1 MKYYMMN
8 RQYNV
13 LRLILIVAALVL
25 VVAVSLEDK
34 VCSAEDDE
42 CLNADIDVDNNVDN
56 INCIDEHENCKGW
69 AKVGEC
75 EANPKYMLVSCRR
88 SCNVCKSE
96 YE

>member
-1 MKYYMMN
+1 MN
-8 RQYNV
+8 RRYNI
-13 LRLILIVAALVL
+13 LHLLLIVGTAFCLVL
-25 VVAVSLEDK
+25 AVAVEDK

-42 CLNADIDVDNNVDN
+42 CTINDNNVD

-75 EANPKYMLVSCRR
+75 DSNPKYMLVSCRR

>member
-1 MKYYMMN
+1 MMN

-13 LRLILIVAALVL
+13 LHLILIVAALVL
-25 VVAVSLEDK
+25 VVAVAVEDK

-42 CLNADIDVDNNVDN
+42 CTNDINVDNNVDN

>member
-1 MKYYMMN
+1 MN
-8 RQYNV
+8 LWYNV
-13 LRLILIVAALVL
+13 LYLILIIGIALCL
-25 VVAVSLEDK
+25 VVAVAVEDK

-42 CLNADIDVDNNVDN
+42 YCMNNDDINVDNNVD

-75 EANPKYMLVSCRR
+75 DSNPKYMLVSCRR

>member
-1 MKYYMMN
+1 MN
-8 RQYNV
+8 RRYKV
-13 LRLILIVAALVL
+13 LHLLLFVGIALCLAAVT
-25 VVAVSLEDK
+25 VEDK
-34 VCSAEDDE
+34 VCSADDNE
-42 CLNADIDVDNNVDN
+42 CTINDNNVDNNVD

-88 SCNVCKSE
+88 SCNVCNSE

>member
-1 MKYYMMN
+1 MN
-8 RQYNV
+8 RRYNI
-13 LRLILIVAALVL
+13 LHLLLIVGIALCL
-25 VVAVSLEDK
+25 VVAVVVEDK

-42 CLNADIDVDNNVDN
+42 CINDNNVDNNVD

-75 EANPKYMLVSCRR
+75 DSNPKYMLVSCRR
-88 SCNVCKSE
+88 SCNVCNSE

>member
-1 MKYYMMN
+1 MN

-13 LRLILIVAALVL
+13 LHLILIVAALVL

-42 CLNADIDVDNNVDN
+42 CTNDINVDNNVD

-75 EANPKYMLVSCRR
+75 EANRKYMLVSCRR

-96 YE
+96 FE

>member
-1 MKYYMMN
+1 MN
-8 RQYNV
+8 RRYNV
-13 LRLILIVAALVL
+13 LYLMILIIGITLCL
-25 VVAVSLEDK
+25 VVAVAIEDK

-42 CLNADIDVDNNVDN
+42 CTINDNNVDNNVD

-75 EANPKYMLVSCRR
+75 DSNPKYMLVSCRR